1 MKALPVTPVRFLR
14 ALPLAVVAVLGAYGL
29 IATAGVLGVVLLLA
43 ILLLAGALAVWTR
56 SADVGARST
65 IRRTATAALLTVPA
79 ALVVFFSF
87 SSGGFFPDSVALG
100 TLAVGVLLVVRLAVA
115 DRPLASFG
123 PAVLVPLAGLAG
135 LAGWALLSQF
145 WSHAPGRATIGF
157 DRDLLYALTF
167 ALFASLGSTRARL
180 TWAVRAV
187 AFTMA
192 GVAALS
198 LISRVAPDVLSTS
211 LPPQADGRLAYPLTY
226 WNALGVFCAV
236 AGILVLHLAASDG
249 RRVLRVVAAGALP
262 VLGATLLFTYSRGG
276 LLVAV
281 VGLAVYAVLGRPRGL
296 LSALI
301 AAAPGTAIAM
311 RSAYDATLLSGA
323 NPTSPAAVHQGHHV
337 ALVVLGCVASAVV
350 LRALLLALDAFL
362 EGDRSPID
370 RHRPKLRGAALAAA
384 LVAVIAAIALGAPGA
399 IAHRWNQF
407 VNQQAT
413 PTTPLIR
420 SRLTSASN
428 NGRIELWDIAFDA
441 FKAHPLDGT
450 GAETFE
456 TLFYQHRNSAAVVV
470 VNAHSLYIET
480 LGELGIVGL
489 ILVALFVLGTLAGL
503 APFRRGRD
511 RALYAALFSAGLA
524 WALHAGVDWDWQMP
538 AASLWFAAL
547 GGLALGRR
555 TAAPDEGAPDTGAR
569 AVWPSLRALL
579 AGALVLGACVFP
591 ALVLASQV
599 RLNDASNAYAD
610 GNCTLADR
618 FARSSI
624 DVLGTRAPP
633 WQIEALCAVRA
644 GDYPLAQ
651 TDLRSGLAVDPDDW
665 QLEAALAASIA
676 ATGSDARPQAARALA
691 LNPQDSG
698 VQALAKALAGGP
710 SLRGE
715 AAARSFL
722 SQQSLLVSG

>member
-1 MKALPVTPVRFLR
+1 
-14 ALPLAVVAVLGAYGL
+14 VAALGAYGL
-29 IATAGVLGVVLLLA
+29 IASAGALGVVLLVA
-43 ILLLAGALAVWTR
+43 ILLLAGTVFLWAR
-56 SADVGARST
+56 SADVAVQAT
-65 IRRTATAALLTVPA
+65 IGRTATAALLTVPA
-79 ALVVFFSF
+79 ILVVFFSF

-100 TLAVGVLLVVRLAVA
+100 ALAVGVLLVLRLAVA
-115 DRPLASFG
+115 DRPLAAFG
-123 PAVLVPLAGLAG
+123 PTALVPLLGLAG
-135 LAGWALLSQF
+135 LACWGLLSQF

-187 AFTMA
+187 AFAMA
-192 GVAALS
+192 AVAALS

-236 AGILVLHLAASDG
+236 AGILALHLAASDG
-249 RRVLRVVAAGALP
+249 RRVLRVLAAGALP

-281 VGLAVYAVLGRPRGL
+281 VGLAAYAVLGRPRGL

-301 AAAPGTAIAM
+301 ATAPGTAIAM
-311 RSAYDATLLSGA
+311 RSAYDATLLSGS
-323 NPTSPAAVHQGHHV
+323 NPASPAAVHQGHHV

-362 EGDRSPID
+362 EGERSPID

-384 LVAVIAAIALGAPGA
+384 VVAVIAAIALGAPGA
-399 IAHRWNQF
+399 IAHRWDQF

-413 PTTPLIR
+413 PAAPLLR

-456 TLFYQHRNSAAVVV
+456 TLFYEHRNSPATVV

-538 AASLWFAAL
+538 AASLWLAAL

-555 TAAPDEGAPDTGAR
+555 TAPAENGTPDSGSS
-569 AVWPSLRALL
+569 VWGSLRPFL

-599 RLNDASNAYAD
+599 RLNDASNAFASGD
-610 GNCTLADR
+610 CTQADR

-665 QLEAALAASIA
+665 QLQAALAASIA
-676 ATGSDARPQAARALA
+676 ATGSDARVQAAQALT
-691 LNPQDSG
+691 LNPQDAG

-715 AAARSFL
+715 AAARAFL